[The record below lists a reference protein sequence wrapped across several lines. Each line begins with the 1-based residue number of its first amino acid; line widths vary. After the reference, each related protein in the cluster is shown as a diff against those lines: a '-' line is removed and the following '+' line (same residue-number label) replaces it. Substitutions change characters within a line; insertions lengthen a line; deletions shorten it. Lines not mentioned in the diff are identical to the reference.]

1 MNKKGLQI
9 LEYYKIISM
18 LAEKASSEP
27 GKALCEKLYPSTVLE
42 EIEEAQTET
51 ADALSR
57 LFAKGNV
64 SFGSNKDL
72 GFAIKSLEIGSTL
85 SISELLKIANM
96 LENVARVKNYGRPE
110 KDDETSDSLTP
121 YFEILQPLTP
131 LSSEIRRCIV
141 SEEEIADD
149 ASPTLK
155 HIRRHTHPIKQ
166 YVKRFHAQHA
176 SGRSDYYAK

>member
-18 LAEKASSEP
+18 LTEKASSEP
-27 GKALCEKLYPSTVLE
+27 GKALCEKLYPSTDLD
-42 EIEEAQTET
+42 EIEEAQKET
-51 ADALSR
+51 QDALSR
-57 LFAKGNV
+57 LFVKSSI

-110 KDDETSDSLTP
+110 RDDTPPDSLTG

-131 LSSEIRRCIV
+131 LSNEIRRCIL

-155 HIRRHTHPIKQ
+155 HIRRQMTI
-166 YVKRFHAQHA
+166 V
-176 SGRSDYYAK
+176 

>member
-110 KDDETSDSLTP
+110 KDDETPDSLTP

-131 LSSEIRRCIV
+131 LSSEIRRCIF
-141 SEEEIADD
+141 SEEDIADD

-155 HIRRHTHPIKQ
+155 HTHPIKQ

-176 SGRSDYYAK
+176 SRRSHYHA